1 MPEPHWPPLTE
12 LRSML
17 GRGELTSTEVVARC
31 LDRIEEIN
39 PVVNAV
45 LVTDPTAPE
54 QARTSDRQLA
64 AGSARPLEGIPV
76 LVKDSVDT
84 AGLATTAGS
93 RLLAGA
99 PPGADADVVRLIRLA
114 GGIVLG
120 KTNMSEWGNFRSVHG
135 TEGWSA
141 VGGQT
146 WNPYALDHSP
156 GGSSSGSAVAVAT
169 GMAPVAAG
177 TDTDGSI
184 ICPAALNGVV
194 GVRPELG
201 LLPSRGVV
209 PISAVADTPGVVTTT
224 VADAAALLDALAG
237 TGTAAPVPA
246 AGLRIGL
253 WRGQKMPA
261 AVHGILDEAAAAL
274 EAAGAVVVPVEL
286 PLDQRVLDDGLAA
299 LIAEFQPS
307 LDAYLRTR
315 PGAPQSLTALIDANR
330 ADPVELSVFDQALFE
345 HAAGLTEER
354 RRAAPAAR
362 AAARDW
368 ARSVLDTL
376 LGDGLAMIVAPTS
389 EPSWLVDHRAGDPP
403 VRNTTTVPSL
413 AGYPNVSVPVGFV
426 GELPVGVSVFGP
438 TSTSETLP
446 LAATVEAV
454 CGARREPRLPN
465 RKVRTLR

>member
-1 MPEPHWPPLTE
+1 VSEPYWPSLTE

-17 GRGELTSTEVVARC
+17 GRGDLSSTELVSRC
-31 LDRIEEIN
+31 LGRIAEIN

-45 LVTDPTAPE
+45 LANDPTAPD
-54 QARTSDRQLA
+54 QARASDDRIA

-76 LVKDSVDT
+76 LVKDNVDT
-84 AGLATTAGS
+84 TGLSTTAGS
-93 RLLAGA
+93 RLLSGT
-99 PPGADADVVRLIRLA
+99 PPGSDADVVRLIRQA

-169 GMAPVAAG
+169 GMAPVAVG

-184 ICPAALNGVV
+184 VCPCALNGVV

-201 LLPSRGVV
+201 LLPTRGVV

-224 VADAAALLDALAG
+224 VADAAALLDCLAG
-237 TGTAAPVPA
+237 TGRASPVPP

-261 AVHGILDEAAAAL
+261 AVHEILDEVAAAL
-274 EAAGAVVVPVEL
+274 VVAGAVVVPVEL
-286 PLDQRVLDDGLAA
+286 PLDRRMLDDGLAA

-315 PGAPQSLTALIDANR
+315 PGAPPSLTALIDANR
-330 ADPVELSVFDQALFE
+330 ADPLELSVFDQALFE
-345 HAAGLTEER
+345 HAAELTEEQR
-354 RRAAPAAR
+354 RTAPAAR
-362 AAARDW
+362 VLARDW
-368 ARSVLDTL
+368 ARSVLRTL
-376 LGDGLAMIVAPTS
+376 LDEGLAMIVAPTS
-389 EPSWLVDHRAGDPP
+389 EPAWPVDHLTGDPP
-403 VRNTTTVPSL
+403 VRNTSTVPAL
-413 AGYPNVSVPVGFV
+413 AGYPNVSVPVGFA
-426 GELPVGVSVFGP
+426 GDLPVGVSVFGP
-438 TSTSETLP
+438 PRTNETLR

-454 CGARREPRLPN
+454 CGARRAPRLPN
-465 RKVRTLR
+465 RKARTSR